1 MKITAVHLYT
11 MKIPLLTPFK
21 TALRTVENMENVVVT
36 LETDEGALGFGEAP
50 PTAVITGDTIPSIA
64 GAIRDFLA
72 PKILGREVT
81 NADEMH
87 DAIEG
92 AMVHNTSAK
101 AAVEMAVYD
110 LIGKKWGI
118 PLYKLLGGARESL
131 ETDITISVNDVDT
144 MVADSLAACSRG
156 FRILKVKVGTDVEL
170 DLARLSAI
178 RSAVPADTVLRVDAN
193 QGWTPRQAVCIIGR
207 LEDAGLNAELVEQ
220 PVKAH
225 DVDGLR
231 YVTER
236 VHTPI
241 LADESVFSA
250 ADAVHI
256 LQTHAA
262 DLVNIKLMKT
272 GGLYNAMTIA
282 SIAKT
287 FGAECMMGCMLEG
300 NIAVTAAAHAALA
313 RGVITRID
321 LDGPA
326 LCRENPVV
334 GGAVF
339 ADSKI
344 TVPDAPGLGIERVE
358 GLIPLNI

>member
-64 GAIRDFLA
+64 GPIRHFLA
-72 PKILGREVT
+72 PNILGREVT

-92 AMVHNTSAK
+92 AMVHNTAAK

-131 ETDITISVNDVDT
+131 ETDITISVNGVDT

-193 QGWTPRQAVCIIGR
+193 QGWTPRQAVRIIGR

>member
-101 AAVEMAVYD
+101 AAVEMALYD
-110 LIGKKWGI
+110 LYGKALGA
-118 PLYKLLGGARESL
+118 PLYRLLGGAKRSL
-131 ETDITISVNDVDT
+131 ATNLTISVDT
-144 MVADSLAACSRG
+144 PDKMAADAAEAVRRG
-156 FRILKVKVGTDVEL
+156 FRVLKVKLGSDPSQ
-170 DLARLSAI
+170 DIARLK
-178 RSAVPADTVLRVDAN
+178 AVQAACPKEMVLRADAN
-193 QGWTPRQAVCIIGR
+193 QGWTPREALRILGR
-207 LEDAGLNAELVEQ
+207 MQEEGIELELVEQ
-220 PVKAH
+220 PVKAW

-231 YVTER
+231 RVTAGAS
-236 VHTPI
+236 VPV
-241 LADESVFSA
+241 LADESVFTEQDAARILSTGA
-250 ADAVHI
+250 ADM
-256 LQTHAA
+256 
-262 DLVNIKLMKT
+262 VNIKLMKT
-272 GGLYNAMTIA
+272 GGLSGALRICAIA
-282 SIAKT
+282 ETHRAS
-287 FGAECMMGCMLEG
+287 CMMGCMLEG
-300 NIAVTAAAHAALA
+300 NVAVTAAAHLA
-313 RGVITRID
+313 MAKDVIRKID

-326 LCRENPVV
+326 LCRENPVL
-334 GGAVF
+334 GGAAF
-339 ADSKI
+339 DGPNI
-344 TVPDAPGLGIERVE
+344 TLPEKPGLGIEGVE
-358 GLIPLNI
+358 GLVPYRV

>member
-11 MKIPLLTPFK
+11 MRIPLLTPFK

-36 LETDEGALGFGEAP
+36 LETDEGATGFGEAP

-87 DAIEG
+87 DLIDG

-118 PLYKLLGGARESL
+118 PLYKLLGGARSSL
-131 ETDITISVNDVDT
+131 ETDITISVNDVET
-144 MVADSLAACSRG
+144 MVRDAVAACERG

-170 DLARLSAI
+170 DLVRLTAI
-178 RSAVPADTVLRVDAN
+178 RSSVPVGTVLRVDAN
-193 QGWTPRQAVCIIGR
+193 QGWTPRQAVRIIGR

-220 PVKAH
+220 PVKAQ

-231 YVTER
+231 YVTAH

-250 ADAVHI
+250 ADAVRI
-256 LQTHAA
+256 LDTHAA
-262 DLVNIKLMKT
+262 DLINIKLMKT

-300 NIAVTAAAHAALA
+300 NIAVTAAVHAALA

-334 GGAVF
+334 GGAMF
-339 ADSKI
+339 ENSRI

>member
-156 FRILKVKVGTDVEL
+156 FRILKVKV
-170 DLARLSAI
+170 
-178 RSAVPADTVLRVDAN
+178 
-193 QGWTPRQAVCIIGR
+193 
-207 LEDAGLNAELVEQ
+207 
-220 PVKAH
+220 
-225 DVDGLR
+225 
-231 YVTER
+231 
-236 VHTPI
+236 
-241 LADESVFSA
+241 
-250 ADAVHI
+250 
-256 LQTHAA
+256 
-262 DLVNIKLMKT
+262 
-272 GGLYNAMTIA
+272 
-282 SIAKT
+282 
-287 FGAECMMGCMLEG
+287 
-300 NIAVTAAAHAALA
+300 
-313 RGVITRID
+313 
-321 LDGPA
+321 
-326 LCRENPVV
+326 
-334 GGAVF
+334 
-339 ADSKI
+339 
-344 TVPDAPGLGIERVE
+344 
-358 GLIPLNI
+358 

>member
-156 FRILKVKVGTDVEL
+156 FRILKVKGAGFQKRVAGHGFA
-170 DLARLSAI
+170 ARHAYGLKRGHI
-178 RSAVPADTVLRVDAN
+178 RKRRDQHVRAGRKRRQRVRR
-193 QGWTPRQAVCIIGR
+193 RQAHGR
-207 LEDAGLNAELVEQ
+207 HGL
-220 PVKAH
+220 
-225 DVDGLR
+225 LR
-231 YVTER
+231 SHER
-236 VHTPI
+236 R
-241 LADESVFSA
+241 
-250 ADAVHI
+250 
-256 LQTHAA
+256 
-262 DLVNIKLMKT
+262 
-272 GGLYNAMTIA
+272 
-282 SIAKT
+282 
-287 FGAECMMGCMLEG
+287 
-300 NIAVTAAAHAALA
+300 TAARYDGHGKRQPGDYALS
-313 RGVITRID
+313 D
-321 LDGPA
+321 DGSRRPPS
-326 LCRENPVV
+326 RH
-334 GGAVF
+334 
-339 ADSKI
+339 
-344 TVPDAPGLGIERVE
+344 
-358 GLIPLNI
+358 

>member
-1 MKITAVHLYT
+1 
-11 MKIPLLTPFK
+11 
-21 TALRTVENMENVVVT
+21 
-36 LETDEGALGFGEAP
+36 
-50 PTAVITGDTIPSIA
+50 
-64 GAIRDFLA
+64 
-72 PKILGREVT
+72 
-81 NADEMH
+81 
-87 DAIEG
+87 
-92 AMVHNTSAK
+92 
-101 AAVEMAVYD
+101 
-110 LIGKKWGI
+110 
-118 PLYKLLGGARESL
+118 
-131 ETDITISVNDVDT
+131 

-193 QGWTPRQAVCIIGR
+193 QGWTPRQAVRIIGR

-262 DLVNIKLMKT
+262 DLVNIKLI
-272 GGLYNAMTIA
+272 L
-282 SIAKT
+282 
-287 FGAECMMGCMLEG
+287 
-300 NIAVTAAAHAALA
+300 
-313 RGVITRID
+313 
-321 LDGPA
+321 
-326 LCRENPVV
+326 
-334 GGAVF
+334 
-339 ADSKI
+339 
-344 TVPDAPGLGIERVE
+344 
-358 GLIPLNI
+358 